1 MHSAVWSAP
10 YSGACLHNAEES
22 GPYSGACLHNAE
34 ECGVDPTV
42 VHVCTMQRSVEWTL
56 QWCMS
61 AQCRGVWSGPYSGA
75 CLHNAE
81 ECGVDP
87 TVVHVCTMQ
96 RSVEWT
102 LQWCM
107 YSGPYSACLHNAEEC
122 GVHSYMQLV
131 IPWGMTLLCRSL
143 VGVTTPDRHVRTR
156 LYFTSQSHVH
166 AVLNV
171 LRYGG
176 LLKVR

>member
-1 MHSAVWSAP
+1 MHSS
-10 YSGACLHNAEES
+10 
-22 GPYSGACLHNAE
+22 ACLHNAE

-42 VHVCTMQRSVEWTL
+42 VHVCTVQRSVEWTL

-75 CLHNAE
+75 CLHSAE

-102 LQWCM
+102 LHVHWCM
-107 YSGPYSACLHNAEEC
+107 SAEEC
-122 GVHSYMQLV
+122 GVHSYSAAGNTV
-131 IPWGMTLLCRSL
+131 VHDSL
-143 VGVTTPDRHVRTR
+143 VQELGV
-156 LYFTSQSHVH
+156 
-166 AVLNV
+166 
-171 LRYGG
+171 
-176 LLKVR
+176 